1 MRVPFR
7 NFAGFALAFG
17 FGAALLAASPCMAQS
32 SNAPISLSSPGY
44 GQEFSTPSS
53 PRSSTDLPVS
63 EVKSYSV
70 APAVSGN
77 DFSGGSTYSQP
88 VSNTDLDSGALR
100 DARALVLSSE
110 ATLYRLM
117 SNSGVKKSLDN
128 LLPTARGILIVPS
141 FTRAGFLVGGAWGN
155 GVLLARHPS
164 GQWSSPAFYRL
175 TAGSIGLQIGIQ
187 DNEMIYMIMTEAGLR
202 AVMEDQFK
210 GGATASATFLFVG
223 GGADASTTTNVG
235 ADIYGFSQ
243 SIGLYGGLNLEGTA
257 VEPRYN
263 WNRAVYGEGTS
274 PTSIV
279 IDGRFNSP
287 IADGLRGFLNSRNT
301 R

>member
-1 MRVPFR
+1 MRISSR

-17 FGAALLAASPCMAQS
+17 FGVSVLVPSSGLAQT
-32 SNAPISLSSPGY
+32 SLSNPGY
-44 GQEFSTPSS
+44 GQEFSTPPAS
-53 PRSSTDLPVS
+53 RSGSDLPVS
-63 EVKSYSV
+63 EVKSYPV
-70 APAVSGN
+70 APAA
-77 DFSGGSTYSQP
+77 SGGGASSSASSGGFMTEAP
-88 VSNTDLDSGALR
+88 LDPEALR

-117 SNSGVKKSLDN
+117 SDSGVKKSLDN
-128 LLPTARGILIVPS
+128 LLPNARGILIVPS
-141 FTRAGFLVGGAWGN
+141 FTRAGFLFGGAWGN
-155 GVLLARHPS
+155 GVLMARLPS

-175 TAGSIGLQIGIQ
+175 TAGSIGLQIGVQ
-187 DNEMIYMIMTEAGLR
+187 DNEMIYMIMTDAGLR
-202 AVMEDQFK
+202 AVMDDQFK

-274 PTSIV
+274 PAAIV
-279 IDGRFNSP
+279 LDGRFSSP
-287 IADGLRGFLNSRNT
+287 IADGLRGFLSGRNG